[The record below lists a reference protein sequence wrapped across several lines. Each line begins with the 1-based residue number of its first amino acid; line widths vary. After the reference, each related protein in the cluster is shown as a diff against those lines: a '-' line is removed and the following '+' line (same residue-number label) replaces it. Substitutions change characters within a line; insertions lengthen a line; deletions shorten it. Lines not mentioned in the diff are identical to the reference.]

1 LKKNKTNNV
10 LPFLPRP
17 LPAPEEETGPHT
29 AYFQIGSDRF
39 AMHMWY
45 ESLPP
50 APPHLLVEPR
60 VKKKTNLVV
69 VRKDVAGKQ
78 PRGKTAR
85 QPDVKGT
92 GNATPRPPRRLA

>member
-1 LKKNKTNNV
+1 MKKNKTNNV

-50 APPHLLVEPR
+50 APPQLLVEPR

-69 VRKDVAGKQ
+69 GRKDVTGKQ
-78 PRGKTAR
+78 PQAKTAR
-85 QPDVKGT
+85 QSQSDVKG
-92 GNATPRPPRRLA
+92 NRKRKRARELP